1 MLAELIEV
9 KIDLANHNGD
19 TALHVACAGHLTPAV
34 MTLLTFSASVEC
46 KNKIGQ
52 TPAFTACMAGDEQ
65 ILRLLLYCEADVK
78 QNLMDDYDK
87 DGNSLLMVAVQSI
100 NCTKQLVEFLLSL
113 KSNLRTSNC
122 QGNNVLH
129 LFQSKCNPEIIDLI
143 IDQDQSLLLKNNCNK
158 EQPLHIAAKH
168 GNKDSAFVFIERFV
182 IFTDIRKLYFSS
194 LFTEEPVW
202 KQGTTMT

>member
-9 KIDLANHNGD
+9 KMDLANHNGD
-19 TALHVACAGHLTPAV
+19 TALHMACAGHLTPAAI
-34 MTLLTFSASVEC
+34 TLLAFSASLDC
-46 KNKIGQ
+46 KNKIGY

-65 ILRLLLYCEADVK
+65 ILRLLLYNGTDMK
-78 QNLMDDYDK
+78 QDLINDHDK
-87 DGNSLLMVAVQSI
+87 DGNSLLMVAVQST

-113 KSNLRTSNC
+113 KLNLCTSNC

-143 IDQDQSLLLKNNCNK
+143 IDQDQSILHKNNCNK

-182 IFTDIRKLYFSS
+182 IFTDIRKLPLVFCSQRS
-194 LFTEEPVW
+194 QFGS
-202 KQGTTMT
+202 KGQQ